1 MIAISFPLLTA
12 ICLGSGAVSA
22 RSAMPPVH
30 PAAMIAVGT
39 VGVVAALLLASGDS
53 LTQGCRTDRRYLAGC
68 LLALGAGLS
77 VGAGSVIGKQA
88 LGVYDSPLAVTVLGM
103 LVAMA
108 LIVPAVGSLAIRNPA
123 VSACNRKSP
132 GLVAVSGLST
142 AIARLSQFFAI
153 QRTHVVAVA
162 PILATFPLWTLL
174 QSHVFITRLERIT
187 PRLTVGPLLAVAGVV
202 AVTLGGRI

>member
-1 MIAISFPLLTA
+1 MIAISFPLLAA
-12 ICLGSGAVSA
+12 ICLGGGAVSA

-39 VGVVAALLLASGDS
+39 VGVVVALLLASGNS
-53 LTQGCRTDRRYLAGC
+53 LTQGWRTDRRYLVGY

-77 VGAGSVIGKQA
+77 VGAGSVVGKQA

-108 LIVPAVGSLAIRNPA
+108 LIVPAAGSLAIRNPA
-123 VSACNRKSP
+123 VRDCDRKSP

-153 QRTHVVAVA
+153 RRAGVVVVA

-174 QSHVFITRLERIT
+174 LSHAFIARLERIT
-187 PRLTVGPLLAVAGVV
+187 PRLIVGALLAVAGVV